1 VSIFRFD
8 SYQHLKGWEESDER
22 RRWLAR
28 LRTDMIECEAREQ
41 SMTGL
46 EFWFTATAVPCLGPP
61 RYKMVIVLVPVI
73 FLMLNLLSPIFLAL
87 LHGLAPLLQSFI
99 VIATQ
104 VILMTYLIMPLL
116 TRVLSRW
123 LFAQRA

>member
-1 VSIFRFD
+1 
-8 SYQHLKGWEESDER
+8 
-22 RRWLAR
+22 
-28 LRTDMIECEAREQ
+28 
-41 SMTGL
+41 
-46 EFWFTATAVPCLGPP
+46 
-61 RYKMVIVLVPVI
+61 VI